1 MLKELFINS
10 TILISFIFVGSQ
22 ALRNTN
28 INTIPVKVKILL
40 GLANGF
46 LAIILMLLSIHITSG
61 SLMDLR
67 HIAIIISAFYGGFFP
82 SIITGLII
90 FLFRLFYF
98 GVNATGIIAAA
109 NMFIVAIACGII
121 AKTISGRQKKYIL
134 MTFSSIIIIS
144 TTFILNIKNRSLLIE
159 TLALFWAGSLLVGYL
174 TYYLSM
180 YMEQSI
186 ILLKR
191 LKEESTKDFLTGLNN
206 VRKFDDLINN
216 AIENSKVKDERL
228 SLLTIDI
235 DFFKKIND
243 TYGHPAGDV
252 VLRELGII
260 LCNNCRSF
268 DEVSRVGGEEFSA
281 ILPDCPKAQALI
293 IAERLRLAVENHV
306 FIIPDGTKIN
316 ITVSIGISSYPD
328 ALDDI
333 DTIIKEADL
342 ALYRA
347 KQSGRNKV
355 CL

>member
-10 TILISFIFVGSQ
+10 TILISFLLLGSI

-28 INTIPVKVKILL
+28 INMISLKHKLIL
-40 GLANGF
+40 GLVDGL
-46 LAIILMLLSIHITSG
+46 LAIILMFFSIHIS
-61 SLMDLR
+61 SDSFMDLR
-67 HIAIIISAFYGGFFP
+67 HIAIVISAFYGGLIP

-90 FLFRLFYF
+90 FLFRLFFF
-98 GVNATGIIAAA
+98 GVNTPGIIAAV
-109 NMFIVAIACGII
+109 NMFITAIACGII
-121 AKTISGRQKKYIL
+121 AKTISERQKKYIL
-134 MTFSSIIIIS
+134 MTISCVIIIS
-144 TTFILNIKNRSLLIE
+144 ITFILNIKNVNLLMQ
-159 TLALFWAGSLLVGYL
+159 TLALFWTGSLLIGYL
-174 TYYLSM
+174 TYFLST
-180 YMEQSI
+180 YFEESI
-186 ILLKR
+186 TLLRR

-216 AIENSKVKDERL
+216 AIENSKVKGERL

-243 TYGHPAGDV
+243 TYGHPAGDA

-260 LCNNCRSF
+260 LSKNCRSF

-281 ILPDCPKAQALI
+281 ILPDCPKDQALI
-293 IAERLRLAVENHV
+293 IGERLRLAVEKHT
-306 FIIPDGTKIN
+306 FILPDGTKVN
-316 ITVSIGISSYPD
+316 ITVSIGASSYPD
-328 ALDDI
+328 SLDNI
-333 DTIIKEADL
+333 DTIIKQADL